1 MAKSIINADTEGLKQ
16 TGGDTNEIEIQ
27 TNGLPAIS
35 IDASQNWVLTNP
47 LGVDSGG
54 TGANTAAAGL
64 SNLGGVTTGKSI
76 AMAIVFGG

>member
-27 TNGLPAIS
+27 TNGLPAIT
-35 IDASQNWVLTNP
+35 IDSGQNWVLANP
-47 LGVDSGG
+47 LGVASGG